1 MSLSPRFRKGR
12 KKAARMAKVPCGL
25 FLLLCM
31 VTREGMVRKNMCAK
45 IWWFGSFLVT
55 LPTKTEIQKDIM
67 ATIILQVPDESL
79 VPKVKQACKMLMGVA
94 SVKIQREK
102 AKPQLYDPETGL
114 YLNDASI
121 KVIEDAVKGKGVTQ
135 YNSLKDF
142 YKEMGL

>member
-1 MSLSPRFRKGR
+1 
-12 KKAARMAKVPCGL
+12 
-25 FLLLCM
+25 
-31 VTREGMVRKNMCAK
+31 MCAK

-79 VPKVKQACKMLMGVA
+79 VPKVKQACKMLMGVV

>member
-1 MSLSPRFRKGR
+1 
-12 KKAARMAKVPCGL
+12 
-25 FLLLCM
+25 
-31 VTREGMVRKNMCAK
+31 MVRKNMYAK

-67 ATIILQVPDESL
+67 ATIILQVPAESL